1 MGDLVGFI
9 SILLTFLFVFI
20 LSFKIPEISKFLIV
34 ALVLRICLILFG
46 NYISPLPDSGADAV
60 TFERDAWRLGRD
72 GFFNLIKNFTGPS
85 PHFISWL
92 IGIPYS
98 LFGRSIL
105 MAQSISLLFGMGCI
119 YLSWLVARE
128 IWGNK
133 VAIKVG
139 WTIALFPSV
148 TLYSVLILR
157 EVYIVFFLLL
167 ALYGITL
174 WIKTY
179 SFKSMIIS
187 TIGFVGAVFF
197 HGGLLVGALIFFSIM
212 GYTSIK
218 KILSLFINLK
228 INFKFLIITFFF
240 TTFLQ
245 LYFTNQLSVPYLG
258 TFEDSINTSNIQNRT
273 DVATRGTAS
282 WPDWTTI
289 NSPKEIF
296 YKGPIRSIYLV
307 FSPFPWDVSEIRHII
322 GMLDGLLYMYL
333 SFLILCNLK
342 VIFNDPVLRIFLL
355 LFLAYIFVFG
365 IGVGNFGTGIR
376 HRSKFVIIM
385 ILLAGPYLRQI
396 VFFKKSLSAKYS
408 KN

>member
-1 MGDLVGFI
+1 
-9 SILLTFLFVFI
+9 
-20 LSFKIPEISKFLIV
+20 
-34 ALVLRICLILFG
+34 
-46 NYISPLPDSGADAV
+46 
-60 TFERDAWRLGRD
+60 
-72 GFFNLIKNFTGPS
+72 
-85 PHFISWL
+85 
-92 IGIPYS
+92 
-98 LFGRSIL
+98 

-128 IWGNK
+128 IWGDK
-133 VAIKVG
+133 IAVKVG
-139 WTIALFPSV
+139 WTISLFPSV

-174 WIKTY
+174 WFKTY

-187 TIGFVGAVFF
+187 TIGFFGAVFF

-212 GYTSIK
+212 GYVSLK
-218 KILSLFINLK
+218 KIFGLVINLK
-228 INFKFLIITFFF
+228 INFKYLIITFFF
-240 TTFLQ
+240 ATFIQ

-258 TFEDSINTSNIQNRT
+258 NFEDSINASNIQNRT

-282 WPDWTTI
+282 WPEWTTI
-289 NSPKEIF
+289 NSPIEIF

-342 VIFNDPVLRIFLL
+342 
-355 LFLAYIFVFG
+355 
-365 IGVGNFGTGIR
+365 
-376 HRSKFVIIM
+376 
-385 ILLAGPYLRQI
+385 
-396 VFFKKSLSAKYS
+396 
-408 KN
+408 